1 MYGVLGD
8 AYNKIGLYDMSIDVL
23 LKAKRELDKGTLK
36 GQSSLFLSIGNNYK
50 ELKQYENALKY
61 YLESERI
68 AIREN
73 DIVNLFPIKLSIM
86 QIYYS
91 MNKLDNAIEIGN
103 KLKSI
108 VDKTTNEQKGNLQYL
123 FGIILK
129 KQKKNELA
137 IIEFTKSISN
147 YENPL
152 SIADSKLEIGEILIN
167 SNDYLKGIKYLNSSY
182 SIYSNNGAIR
192 QQINCCKSIS
202 NAEEKNKNFLNAN
215 KFLKISDS
223 LNSIYL
229 DMEKINSSIREN
241 IKYETELKESQIKT
255 QQLQIQKEKANK
267 NFAQAGIAFISL
279 LTIGGFWLYRIKQN
293 QKEIN
298 NQNTLLTLQQNLNAM
313 QLDNLN
319 KQLDPHEIK
328 NILANISPEIQ
339 RNAPDAYNKMTKL
352 LNLTRAS
359 LSSNSITDSL
369 ENQLQQIEDYLS
381 LEKTVLPVP
390 LSYTINNSVDTSK
403 QIPRLLLKNL
413 VENSIKH
420 GIKNKKEGGK
430 INIDITETNNKI
442 KITVDDTGIGR
453 QQAIS
458 LDSGIGTSTYINL
471 FETLNKTN
479 TQKASFNIID
489 KEQGTTVEIIIPN
502 NYIYS

>member
-1 MYGVLGD
+1 M
-8 AYNKIGLYDMSIDVL
+8 
-23 LKAKRELDKGTLK
+23 
-36 GQSSLFLSIGNNYK
+36 
-50 ELKQYENALKY
+50 
-61 YLESERI
+61 
-68 AIREN
+68 
-73 DIVNLFPIKLSIM
+73 
-86 QIYYS
+86 
-91 MNKLDNAIEIGN
+91 
-103 KLKSI
+103 
-108 VDKTTNEQKGNLQYL
+108 
-123 FGIILK
+123 
-129 KQKKNELA
+129 
-137 IIEFTKSISN
+137 
-147 YENPL
+147 
-152 SIADSKLEIGEILIN
+152 
-167 SNDYLKGIKYLNSSY
+167 
-182 SIYSNNGAIR
+182 
-192 QQINCCKSIS
+192 
-202 NAEEKNKNFLNAN
+202 
-215 KFLKISDS
+215 
-223 LNSIYL
+223 
-229 DMEKINSSIREN
+229 
-241 IKYETELKESQIKT
+241 
-255 QQLQIQKEKANK
+255 
-267 NFAQAGIAFISL
+267 
-279 LTIGGFWLYRIKQN
+279 
-293 QKEIN
+293 
-298 NQNTLLTLQQNLNAM
+298 LTLQQNLNAM

-339 RNAPDAYNKMTKL
+339 RNAPDAYNKMIKL

-359 LSSNSITDSL
+359 LSSNSITDSI